1 MLTEDTQLYID
12 HRPWPGDNNG
22 DLWPYCMLCKAWTN
36 NGGHYK
42 GSTHRHRRQIPGYFC
57 TPAPTSTGSSVP
69 TTPPGAGGPTTPPGA
84 GGPAPENRLD
94 SVENR
99 LGSVENRLGRTM
111 VDENRITSVENRL
124 DDVEDGIDAIHLLL
138 TSLQTM
144 VSSLNMVAALVA
156 PQLLASRDP

>member
-1 MLTEDTQLYID
+1 MLTEDTQSYID

-42 GSTHRHRRQIPGYFC
+42 GALHRHRRQIPGYFC

-69 TTPPGAGGPTTPPGA
+69 TTPPVAGGPTTPPGA

-99 LGSVENRLGRTM
+99 LGSVENRLGS
-111 VDENRITSVENRL
+111 ITSVENRL
-124 DDVEDGIDAIHLLL
+124 DAMEDGIDAIHTILI
-138 TSLQTM
+138 SLQTM